1 MSAPATSPLTVVAR
15 WKLPGEAL
23 GEVLAHVAELRQAS
37 LAEPGCL
44 GYEVFQAVST
54 PGTVL
59 LLEHYRDDAALQ
71 AHRESAHYRALV
83 VERILPRLSERQV
96 EILRAHTP
104 A

>member
-1 MSAPATSPLTVVAR
+1 MSAPASALTVVAR
-15 WKLPGEAL
+15 WKVPQAAL
-23 GEVLAHVAELRQAS
+23 GEVLAHVAALREAS

-44 GYEVFQAVST
+44 GYEAFQAHST

-83 VERILPRLSERQV
+83 VERILPRLSSRQV
-96 EILRAHTP
+96 EILRAHVP